1 MGFEAIVVL
10 VVIIVAVILFATE
23 WLSIDLV
30 AILIMVSLVLTG
42 VIKPEEGVAGF
53 SNSATLTVAFM
64 FVLSAALLKT
74 GALQQIGPR
83 LTSIFQKS
91 HMLGMVLMML
101 VVAFVSAFINNTPV
115 VAIFIPIVMQVAQ
128 GIGQSPSKLLIP
140 LSYASIFGGACTL
153 IGTSTNILVSGI
165 AQKAGLEPFSMFLL
179 TPVGLVLLFAGVL
192 YMIFFGN
199 SILPDRKQETDL
211 ENKFS
216 VRDYLAEIQLSDLS
230 DSVGKK
236 IMDAPLVR
244 QLELDIIEVR
254 RENGNRHYLPPGD
267 LVLRPGDTLKVR
279 FNMDKMIL
287 LKEQAKTN
295 PATAIS
301 INNNFL
307 TDKNTTLVE
316 LIITSKSE
324 FDGKSLKELD
334 FRRKYRAVPLAI
346 KHREEVLHE
355 RLQEVRLQPGDLILA
370 EVKTHFLDNLKEL
383 EKAQES
389 PFIVLSEAGMTDFN
403 RKNFYKVAA
412 IGAAVIIAASLE
424 IVPIMIAAI
433 TGAALLVLSRCINMK
448 EFYNAIEWKV
458 VFLLAGALSMGVAM
472 EKSGLADM
480 IAVGLLDHLGPWGP
494 QVVLAGIYLITILLT
509 EIMSNNATAAL
520 IAPIAIVMADKMGV
534 EALPFLLAVTFAAS
548 AGFMSPVGYQ
558 THMMIY
564 SAGQYKFMDFLK
576 VGSLLSLIFWILA
589 TFLIPYF
596 FPFYLPK

>member
-10 VVIIVAVILFATE
+10 LIIIVAVILFATE

-30 AILIMVSLVLTG
+30 AILIMISLVLTG
-42 VIKPEEGVAGF
+42 IITPDEGVAGF
-53 SNSATLTVAFM
+53 SNNATLTVAFM

-83 LTSIFQKS
+83 LTTIFQKS
-91 HMLGMVLMML
+91 HLWGMVLMMA
-101 VVAFVSAFINNTPV
+101 VVALVSAFINNTPV
-115 VAIFIPIVMQVAQ
+115 VAIFIPVVMQVAQ

-165 AQKAGLEPFSMFLL
+165 ALKSGLEPFSMFLL
-179 TPVGLVLLFAGVL
+179 APMGLVLLLAGIV
-192 YMIFFGN
+192 YMAVFGIG
-199 SILPDRKQETDL
+199 ILPDRKQETDL

-216 VRDYLAEIQLSDLS
+216 VRDYLAEIKLSELS
-230 DSVGKK
+230 DSIGKK

-254 RENGNRHYLPPGD
+254 RANGNTHYLPPGD
-267 LVLRPGDTLKVR
+267 LVLRPDDTLKVR
-279 FNMDKMIL
+279 FNMDKMIM
-287 LKEQAKTN
+287 LKEQAKVS
-295 PATAIS
+295 PAAAIS
-301 INNNFL
+301 INNNPL
-307 TDKNTTLVE
+307 TDTNTTLVE

-355 RLQEVRLQPGDLILA
+355 RLQDVPLQPGDLILA

-383 EKAQES
+383 EKKQES

-403 RKNFYKVAA
+403 RRNFYIVAGV
-412 IGAAVIIAASLE
+412 GAAVIIAATLE
-424 IVPIMIAAI
+424 IVPIMIATI

-448 EFYNAIEWKV
+448 DFYNAIEWKV
-458 VFLLAGALSMGVAM
+458 VFLLAGALSLGVAM
-472 EKSGLADM
+472 ENSGLANM
-480 IAVGLLDHLGPWGP
+480 IAGGILEYLGPLGP
-494 QVVLAGIYLITILLT
+494 VAVISGIYLITVLLT
-509 EIMSNNATAAL
+509 ELMSNNATAAL
-520 IAPIAIVMADKMGV
+520 IAPIAIAMAGTMQV
-534 EALPFLLAVTFAAS
+534 SPLPFLMAVTFAAS

-564 SAGQYKFMDFLK
+564 SAGQYRFKDFLK

-589 TFLIPYF
+589 SLLIPYF
-596 FPFYLPK
+596 YPF